1 MRIAYMTGEYP
12 RATDTFIQREIA
24 ALRNQQAEVYTFSIR
39 RTGDE
44 HMVGP
49 EQRQERD
56 NTFYLLPVKPI
67 QLLLAHLSLLFTRP
81 RKYLQ
86 TLGLAWSTRRY
97 GVIGTIYQLFYFLE
111 AGTLA
116 QQIRQ
121 KQIQHLHNHFGDSSC
136 TVAMLAASL
145 GDFTFSFSLHGPYIF
160 FNPYVWR
167 LDAKIQRALFVACI
181 SNYCRSQGMIFG
193 STDTWKKMYIVHCGV
208 DPDLFTPVDHQGLGL
223 NLLYLGRLAAVKG
236 LPILF
241 ESIAQ
246 LKTFF
251 PELCLN
257 LIGDGPE
264 RAKLASMVQELGIQD
279 NVKFLGY
286 KSQAQVREQL
296 QKTDIYV
303 LPSFAEG
310 VSVSLM
316 EAMAAGVPVV
326 TTQIAGVNELVANG
340 ESGYIVPAG
349 DVISLTEKLT
359 LLIKD
364 PQLREQF
371 GKAGRKKVATE
382 FNLNDEGNWL
392 AKIMRTY
399 LNSPDQV
406 SSLPVRE
413 NQKISSP

>member
-24 ALRNQQAEVYTFSIR
+24 ALRNQGAQVYTFSIR
-39 RTGDE
+39 PTGDE
-44 HMVGP
+44 HIVGP
-49 EQRQERD
+49 EQQQERD
-56 NTFYLLPVKPI
+56 NTFYILPIKPI

-81 RKYLQ
+81 GKYLQ

-111 AGTLA
+111 AGIVA

-136 TVAMLAASL
+136 TVAMLAAAL
-145 GDFTFSFSLHGPYIF
+145 GDFSFSFSLHGPYIF

-167 LDAKIQRALFVACI
+167 LDAKIERALFVACI

-208 DPDLFTPVDHQGLGL
+208 DPELFTPVTHEGLGL
-223 NLLYLGRLAAVKG
+223 NLLYLGRLASVKG

-241 ESIAQ
+241 ASIAQ
-246 LKTFF
+246 LKTIF

-264 RAKLASMVQELGIQD
+264 RAKLESLVQELGIED

-296 QKTDIYV
+296 QQTDIYV

-316 EAMAAGVPVV
+316 EAMAGGVPVV
-326 TTQIAGVNELVANG
+326 TTQIAGVNELVENG
-340 ESGYIVPAG
+340 VSGYIVPAG
-349 DVISLTEKLT
+349 DVNSLTEKLT

-364 PQLREQF
+364 AQLRQEL
-371 GKAGRKKVATE
+371 GTAGRKKVATD
-382 FNLNDEGNWL
+382 FNLNQEANWL

-399 LNSPDQV
+399 LDAPEQV
-406 SSLPVRE
+406 AHLPVRE
-413 NQKISSP
+413 NLQTSSL

>member
-44 HMVGP
+44 HIVGP
-49 EQRQERD
+49 EQQQERD

-86 TLGLAWSTRRY
+86 TLGLAWGTRRY

-296 QKTDIYV
+296 QKTDRYV

-413 NQKISSP
+413 NKKISSP